1 MNSTPTQSQLD
12 QRGSVKI
19 WISLA
24 LVLVVVAA
32 ALVYYLMPEKV
43 QYLKEVS
50 EQSMSSAKAPVVDPY
65 SVSHKQSNPSTEPE
79 QAASSELSATAEP
92 EPASAADSMETPE
105 TSIASPVQPRAAVAQ
120 ADRGLALIMDDVGY
134 GMGAVDTALSLAAPI
149 TFSILPDAPDA
160 VAAANK
166 AHNAGHTVMLHM
178 PMEPKDPDTADKMMG
193 KTGLTAGMNE
203 VEMQRMMEKTLRR
216 IPHVSGVSNHM
227 GSMLTEQA
235 DAMRWLMKINRDH
248 GLFFLDSLT
257 TAQSVGRVQASKAG
271 IAWGSRRFFLD
282 NDHSEQALAGMWKT
296 ILKRAA
302 KKGGCIVIFHANPKS
317 LAFLKAHIHEAD
329 GLLVPLT
336 ALLHQ
341 PK

>member
-1 MNSTPTQSQLD
+1 MNSMHTSLPQD
-12 QRGSVKI
+12 QRGSVKL
-19 WISLA
+19 WVSVA
-24 LVLVVVAA
+24 LVVIVIAA

-43 QYLKEVS
+43 QYLKEATEQRMATS
-50 EQSMSSAKAPVVDPY
+50 EEPAADPY
-65 SVSHKQSNPSTEPE
+65 GALYEPANTNTEAPAEAPIAATNTDESTMVTDPAAVTPAATEPN
-79 QAASSELSATAEP
+79 P
-92 EPASAADSMETPE
+92 
-105 TSIASPVQPRAAVAQ
+105 QPRTTVAQ
-120 ADRGLALIMDDVGY
+120 ADRGLALVMDDVGY
-134 GMGAVDTALSLAAPI
+134 GMDAVDTALGLPAPL

-166 AHNAGHTVMLHM
+166 AYHAGHIIMLHM
-178 PMEPKDPDTADKMMG
+178 PMEPKDPDIADKMMG
-193 KTGLTAGMNE
+193 KTGLTATMNE
-203 VEMQRMMEKTLRR
+203 AQMQRMMEKTLRR

-257 TAQSVGRVQASKAG
+257 TAQSVGRVQAAKAG
-271 IAWGSRRFFLD
+271 LVWGSRRFFLD
-282 NDHSEQALAGMWKT
+282 NDRSEQALARMWKT

-317 LAFLKAHIHEAD
+317 LAFLQAHIHEAD